1 MKYPPFFDYLYLFIA
16 VFIFSDI
23 LIFKD
28 SISGNEILLFFGFLS
43 LLMFFFRRHFRKK
56 FNRRK

>member
-1 MKYPPFFDYLYLFIA
+1 MKYPPFFDYLYLFIS
-16 VFIFSDI
+16 VFIFSDV

-43 LLMFFFRRHFRKK
+43 LLMFFFRRYFRKK
-56 FNRRK
+56 FNSRK